1 MTVTAIMKKAAS
13 AVMALALAIAF
24 TPAVAWMDAVPQAQA
39 AQQEA
44 SEELVTVTGTE
55 NYDEARKI
63 LDIVNKERTAL
74 GLDALELDVELTETA
89 MQRAAELSVLYS
101 HTRPDGSDCFTA
113 FPTGFT
119 ARGENIAIGYS
130 SAADVMEGWF
140 YNEREMYEAGE
151 RDYNKVGHYLNI
163 INPDFKSIGVGCFTQ
178 GISYWQQTLSG
189 AEATVDTT
197 TGTKEASH
205 KIGIKYDI
213 CGKDQAFNKNEDLT
227 GKTLDVGGT
236 FEMDYDVTNDRW
248 HYNYVTLD
256 PRSATW
262 TSSDVKVC
270 VVDDKGVVTAR
281 GQGKATVTATLPSG
295 RSLSHE
301 WTVTDEPTQV
311 MYRLYNPNSGEH
323 FYTASE
329 VERDATIAA
338 GWNDEGIGWT
348 APKKS
353 GTPVY
358 RLYNPNLP
366 GEHHYTMSAGERDAL
381 VELGWTF
388 ESKDYNEDGAAWYS
402 DDQERVPLY
411 REYNPNEFANNHNYT
426 TDKGEHDSLLGLG
439 WKDEG
444 LAWYGVK

>member
-1 MTVTAIMKKAAS
+1 MLVNAIMRKATTA
-13 AVMALALAIAF
+13 ALALALAIACMPVIGW
-24 TPAVAWMDAVPQAQA
+24 TGSIAQAQA
-39 AQQEA
+39 AEQDA
-44 SEELVTVTGTE
+44 AEELVVVTGTE
-55 NYDEARKI
+55 DYDEAREV
-63 LDIVNKERTAL
+63 LAIVNKERTAL
-74 GLDALELDVELTETA
+74 GLDPLELDIELTETA

-101 HTRPDGSDCFTA
+101 HTRPDGTNCFTA
-113 FPTGFT
+113 FPNGYY
-119 ARGENIAIGYS
+119 ARAENIAIGYG

-140 YNEREMYEAGE
+140 YNEREMYEQGE
-151 RDYNKVGHYLNI
+151 RDHNKVGHYLNI
-163 INPDFKSIGVGCFTQ
+163 INPDFKSIGIGCFVQ
-178 GISYWQQTLSG
+178 GIAYWEQALSSN
-189 AEATVDTT
+189 EATVDAT

-205 KIGIKYDI
+205 RIGVKYDI
-213 CGKDQAFNKNEDLT
+213 CGKDQSFNKSDDLT
-227 GKTLDVGGT
+227 GKTLAVGDT
-236 FEMDYDVTNDRW
+236 FEMNYDVTNDRW
-248 HYNYVTLD
+248 SYNYVTLD
-256 PRSATW
+256 PSCVTW

-270 VVDDKGVVTAR
+270 VVDDKGIVTAR
-281 GQGKATVTATLPSG
+281 GAGKATVTATLPSG

-329 VERDATIAA
+329 LERDRTIAA

-366 GEHHYTMSAGERDAL
+366 GEHHYTMNAGERDML
-381 VELGWTF
+381 VGLGWIF
-388 ESKDYNEDGAAWYS
+388 ESQDYNEDGAAWYS

-426 TDKGEHDSLLGLG
+426 TDRGEHDILLEAG
-439 WKDEG
+439 WRDEG